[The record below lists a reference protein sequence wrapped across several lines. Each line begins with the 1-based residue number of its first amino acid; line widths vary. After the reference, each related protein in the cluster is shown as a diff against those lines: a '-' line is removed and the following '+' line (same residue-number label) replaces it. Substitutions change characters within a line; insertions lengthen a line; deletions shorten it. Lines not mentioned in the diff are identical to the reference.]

1 MKTEMNPQIFLVGG
15 AVRDLILG
23 NAPKDFDYVV
33 VGASPEW
40 MLERGYKQVGAAFP
54 VFLHPENG
62 SEYAL
67 ARREKKVA
75 PGYHGFEVEFSPDVT
90 LEEDLSRRDL
100 TINAIAMGTG
110 NKYIDPF
117 NGREDLKNGIIR
129 HVSNAFAEDPLRV
142 MRVARF
148 AARYGFMI
156 HSDTIELC
164 RNLVNAGELDALSA
178 DRIWGELEKLFS
190 EKHSSVGLTFLSKIG
205 AVHNVKRLS
214 GLIKDRQHD
223 FSEFENDVESTL
235 TPVQKMFL
243 SLNVTKLSSK
253 ELETFRV
260 PTHVVREC
268 KFIDSI
274 YGCVF
279 INELF
284 MSDLMIKEDP
294 LLQTIV
300 NVVNS
305 FREEVK
311 SVKLRQVS
319 KFINSM
325 NQVHVKS
332 TKKFLIQLEYAVS
345 RLLQLDF
352 TESVKGMKPSEIK
365 DFVNDTKKE
374 TVKKALSDPQLELCP
389 FCGEQPAGI
398 GYDGQPA
405 VRMFI
410 SCACGA
416 QGPSTIEGMSASGTW
431 DIATGVNSAIKKWNE
446 RNE

>member
-1 MKTEMNPQIFLVGG
+1 MKTEMNPQIYLVGG

-23 NAPKDFDYVV
+23 NIPKDFDYVV

-75 PGYHGFEVEFSPDVT
+75 AGYHGFEVEFSPDVT

-100 TINAIAMGTG
+100 TINSIAMSHG
-110 NKYIDPF
+110 NQYIDPF
-117 NGREDLKNGIIR
+117 NGMEDLKNGIIR
-129 HVSNAFAEDPLRV
+129 HVSDAFAEDPLRV

-148 AARYGFMI
+148 AARYGFLI

-190 EKHSSVGLTFLSKIG
+190 EKHSSIGLNFLSKIG
-205 AVHNVKRLS
+205 AIHKVNRLR
-214 GLIKDRQHD
+214 GLVKDRQHD
-223 FSEFENDVESTL
+223 FSEFEHDIESTL

-243 SLNVTKLSSK
+243 SLNVTNLTHK

-260 PTHVVREC
+260 PTNVVREC
-268 KFIDSI
+268 KFIEAI
-274 YGCVF
+274 YNCVF

-284 MSDLMIKEDP
+284 ESDLKIKEDP
-294 LLQTIV
+294 LLQPIV

-311 SVKLRQVS
+311 SVKLREVS

-325 NQVHVKS
+325 TQTHMKRS
-332 TKKFLIQLEYAVS
+332 KKFLIQLEHAVS

-352 TESVKGMKPSEIK
+352 TEAVKGMKPSEIK
-365 DFVNDTKKE
+365 DFVNDTKKA

-389 FCGEQPAGI
+389 FCGEQPTGI

-405 VRMFI
+405 VRVYVT
-410 SCACGA
+410 CECGA
-416 QGPSTIEGMSASGTW
+416 QGPSVPYMIGSN
-431 DIATGVNSAIKKWNE
+431 TGLVMGDAITKWNE
-446 RNE
+446 REE